1 MNFRVAHRVVKDAA
15 GAESESGAETPRS
28 KTLPR
33 LSVGPNLRELLE
45 CGDLP
50 ALSIW
55 QRDNLFNS
63 SARQRNGALR
73 TAPPYQF

>member
-1 MNFRVAHRVVKDAA
+1 MTTRLNVFVSA
-15 GAESESGAETPRS
+15 GDCVRRMESGGKPPHS

-33 LSVGPNLRELLE
+33 LSARPNLRQLLE